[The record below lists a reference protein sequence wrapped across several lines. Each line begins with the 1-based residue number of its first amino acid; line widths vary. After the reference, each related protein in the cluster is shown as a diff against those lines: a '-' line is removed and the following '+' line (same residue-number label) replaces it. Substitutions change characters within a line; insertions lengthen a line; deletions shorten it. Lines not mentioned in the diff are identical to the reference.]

1 MQVPQ
6 PLSQTVTLKDGRT
19 ITIET
24 GVWAKQAAGAAVVR
38 MGGTVVLATVTTADE
53 GKEGADFLPLT
64 VEYKESFTA
73 AGRFPGGFMKR
84 EMRPNDEE
92 ILVAR
97 LVDRILRP
105 MFPSDYHAE
114 TQVIVQLL
122 SYDGQTQPDSLAG
135 LAASTAIAVSDI
147 PFEAPISEVR
157 VARIDG
163 QFVINPTLE
172 QMADA
177 DIELMVG
184 ATADSIAMVEGEM
197 KFVSEA
203 EMIDALKAAHE
214 AIKDQVEAQKALAAQ
229 VPKAAHKRVYCHET
243 NDEELRE
250 KVRKDTYDKVYAV
263 AKMGLGKQERSEKF
277 SEVIDEFITEN
288 FPEEGMDKDERAQKV
303 ALAKLYYHDVERDA
317 VRRLI
322 LDEGIRLDGRKTTEI
337 RPIWCA
343 VNVLPMPHGSSI
355 FTRGETQALG
365 TVALGTSLDSNE
377 VDGVSFRYKQNFYL
391 HYNFPPYST
400 GETKPMRGVSRREI
414 GHGNLAYRALKQV
427 IPADCPYTV
436 RVVSNVLESNGSS
449 SMATVCAGTLAL
461 MDAGIQI
468 SKPVSGI
475 AMGLITDE
483 QTGQYAVLSD
493 ILGDEDHL
501 GDMDFKVTGTEDGIT
516 ACQMDI
522 KVKGLSYEVLTKAL
536 AQAHE
541 GRMHILGKIKEA
553 IAEPRPTVKEHAPK
567 IIAMEVP
574 KESIG
579 GIIGTG
585 GKVIQRIQAE
595 TGTTVT
601 IEEEGNVGKVQILG
615 TSPKGMEDAVNMI
628 KLIAYDPQIGD
639 EFDVTVTEVRDF
651 GAIVELGPN
660 RDAMLHISELD
671 WKRVDN
677 AEDYV
682 HVGDRIHV
690 RLIEIDKEKGRLKV
704 SLRALKEKPADWVDR
719 PARPRDDR
727 RGGPRGGDDRRRGG
741 SRGGDDRRRNAPRGG
756 DRHRSEGRDEASSE
770 E

>member
-1 MQVPQ
+1 M
-6 PLSQTVTLKDGRT
+6 
-19 ITIET
+19 
-24 GVWAKQAAGAAVVR
+24 
-38 MGGTVVLATVTTADE
+38 
-53 GKEGADFLPLT
+53 
-64 VEYKESFTA
+64 
-73 AGRFPGGFMKR
+73 
-84 EMRPNDEE
+84 
-92 ILVAR
+92 
-97 LVDRILRP
+97 
-105 MFPSDYHAE
+105 
-114 TQVIVQLL
+114 
-122 SYDGQTQPDSLAG
+122 
-135 LAASTAIAVSDI
+135 
-147 PFEAPISEVR
+147 
-157 VARIDG
+157 
-163 QFVINPTLE
+163 
-172 QMADA
+172 
-177 DIELMVG
+177 
-184 ATADSIAMVEGEM
+184 
-197 KFVSEA
+197 
-203 EMIDALKAAHE
+203 
-214 AIKDQVEAQKALAAQ
+214 
-229 VPKAAHKRVYCHET
+229 
-243 NDEELRE
+243 
-250 KVRKDTYDKVYAV
+250 
-263 AKMGLGKQERSEKF
+263 ER
-277 SEVIDEFITEN
+277 
-288 FPEEGMDKDERAQKV
+288 G
-303 ALAKLYYHDVERDA
+303 A

-579 GIIGTG
+579 GIIGTS

-741 SRGGDDRRRNAPRGG
+741 PRGGDDRRRGGSRGGDDRRRNAPRGG
-756 DRHRSEGRDEASSE
+756 DRRRSEGRDEASSE

>member
-163 QFVINPTLE
+163 QFVINPTLD

-197 KFVSEA
+197 KFVCEA

-229 VPKAAHKRVYCHET
+229 VPKAAQKRVYCHET

-277 SEVIDEFITEN
+277 SEVIDEFIAEN

-501 GDMDFKVTGTEDGIT
+501 GDMDFKTTGTKDGLT
-516 ACQMDI
+516 ATQMDI
-522 KVKGLSYEVLTKAL
+522 KCDGLSFDILEKAL
-536 AQAHE
+536 MQAKA
-541 GRMHILGKIKEA
+541 GREYILGKLTET
-553 IAEPRPTVKEHAPK
+553 IAEPRAELKPQVPRIVQIEIPKEFIGAVIGPGGK
-567 IIAMEVP
+567 IIQQMQE
-574 KESIG
+574 
-579 GIIGTG
+579 
-585 GKVIQRIQAE
+585 E
-595 TGTTVT
+595 TGTTIAIDET
-601 IEEEGNVGKVQILG
+601 DGVGKVQISG
-615 TSPKGMEDAVNMI
+615 PGKDSIDAALAKI
-628 KLIAYDPQIGD
+628 
-639 EFDVTVTEVRDF
+639 R
-651 GAIVELGPN
+651 AIVAIPEVGEVYDGTVRSIMPYGCFVEILPGK
-660 RDAMLHISELD
+660 DGLLHISEID
-671 WKRVDN
+671 WKRLETVEE
-677 AEDYV
+677 AGIKE
-682 HVGDRIHV
+682 GDKIKV
-690 RLIEIDKEKGRLKV
+690 KLMEIDPKTGKYKLSHRVLIP
-704 SLRALKEKPADWVDR
+704 KPEGYVER
-719 PARPRDDR
+719 PTRRERGERRPRPER
-727 RGGPRGGDDRRRGG
+727 KPRGD
-741 SRGGDDRRRNAPRGG
+741 
-756 DRHRSEGRDEASSE
+756 HRQDGVFRDEEREPRDFNDSLDKMGY
-770 E
+770 

>member
-122 SYDGQTQPDSLAG
+122 SYDGHTQPDSLAG

-197 KFVSEA
+197 KFVCEA

-277 SEVIDEFITEN
+277 SEVIDEFIAEN

-322 LDEGIRLDGRKTTEI
+322 LDEGIRLDGRKTTKE
-337 RPIWCA
+337 
-343 VNVLPMPHGSSI
+343 
-355 FTRGETQALG
+355 
-365 TVALGTSLDSNE
+365 E
-377 VDGVSFRYKQNFYL
+377 V
-391 HYNFPPYST
+391 
-400 GETKPMRGVSRREI
+400 
-414 GHGNLAYRALKQV
+414 GN
-427 IPADCPYTV
+427 
-436 RVVSNVLESNGSS
+436 
-449 SMATVCAGTLAL
+449 
-461 MDAGIQI
+461 
-468 SKPVSGI
+468 
-475 AMGLITDE
+475 
-483 QTGQYAVLSD
+483 
-493 ILGDEDHL
+493 
-501 GDMDFKVTGTEDGIT
+501 
-516 ACQMDI
+516 
-522 KVKGLSYEVLTKAL
+522 
-536 AQAHE
+536 
-541 GRMHILGKIKEA
+541 RMTNL
-553 IAEPRPTVKEHAPK
+553 VKEVKA
-567 IIAMEVP
+567 
-574 KESIG
+574 
-579 GIIGTG
+579 
-585 GKVIQRIQAE
+585 
-595 TGTTVT
+595 
-601 IEEEGNVGKVQILG
+601 
-615 TSPKGMEDAVNMI
+615 
-628 KLIAYDPQIGD
+628 
-639 EFDVTVTEVRDF
+639 
-651 GAIVELGPN
+651 
-660 RDAMLHISELD
+660 
-671 WKRVDN
+671 
-677 AEDYV
+677 
-682 HVGDRIHV
+682 
-690 RLIEIDKEKGRLKV
+690 
-704 SLRALKEKPADWVDR
+704 
-719 PARPRDDR
+719 
-727 RGGPRGGDDRRRGG
+727 
-741 SRGGDDRRRNAPRGG
+741 
-756 DRHRSEGRDEASSE
+756 
-770 E
+770 